1 MLLDAAEQLL
11 LEEGGYAAVTSRRIA
26 EKAGLKPQL
35 VHYYFRT
42 MEDLFLAV
50 FRRMAEAG
58 LEVLTEA
65 LASPQPLWAL
75 WRFSTQ
81 PEATRL
87 TMEFMGL
94 ANHRK
99 ALRSEIVYYAERF
112 REEQNKAIAAAL
124 KRYGVESTDVPPV
137 VWTVFAT
144 SCRRAWWS
152 SGRSAC
158 RRVTPRRSRSARR
171 GFAGWRETRFR
182 RAVRNRPAV
191 TSFGSNRAHPS
202 ALVRGHDHPPVH
214 RKHAV
219 DVRFFCLARTAGR
232 GDHRPLIGIGQLHV
246 EIPLLI
252 RPICALAFGL
262 NEYGLWL

>member
-1 MLLDAAEQLL
+1 MTSARRIGAPEAKNRVVLLDAAEQLL
-11 LEEGGYAAVTSRRIA
+11 LEEGYASVTSRRVA

-58 LEVLTEA
+58 LSVLSTA
-65 LASPQPLWAL
+65 LAAPQPLWSL

-99 ALRSEIVYYAERF
+99 ALRAEIVYYAERF

-124 KRYGVESTDVPPV
+124 ARYGVDIQ
-137 VWTVFAT
+137 
-144 SCRRAWWS
+144 RRAARGVDGLRDQRVAGAGDGTRAGNDHRARRDVRVLRAMDS
-152 SGRSAC
+152 PPRGRAASWR
-158 RRVTPRRSRSARR
+158 RRV
-171 GFAGWRETRFR
+171 
-182 RAVRNRPAV
+182 VNQ
-191 TSFGSNRAHPS
+191 PS
-202 ALVRGHDHPPVH
+202 PV
-214 RKHAV
+214 A
-219 DVRFFCLARTAGR
+219 
-232 GDHRPLIGIGQLHV
+232 
-246 EIPLLI
+246 
-252 RPICALAFGL
+252 
-262 NEYGLWL
+262 N

>member
-1 MLLDAAEQLL
+1 MTGVSGPTRRIGAPDAKNRGVLLDAAEQLL
-11 LEEGGYAAVTSRRIA
+11 LEEGYAAVTSRRVA
-26 EKAGLKPQL
+26 DKAGLKPQL

-58 LEVLTEA
+58 LKALTEA

-99 ALRSEIVYYAERF
+99 ALRAEIIYYAERF
-112 REEQNKAIAAAL
+112 REEQNRAIAAVL
-124 KRYGVESTDVPPV
+124 ERYGAKAQEVPPV

-144 SCRRAWWS
+144 SVS
-152 SGRSAC
+152 Q
-158 RRVTPRRSRSARR
+158 
-171 GFAGWRETRFR
+171 
-182 RAVRNRPAV
+182 
-191 TSFGSNRAHPS
+191 
-202 ALVRGHDHPPVH
+202 ALVVERALGMTTGHAETFAFCEQWIH
-214 RKHAV
+214 R
-219 DVRFFCLARTAGR
+219 LEGE
-232 GDHRPLIGIGQLHV
+232 PLETG
-246 EIPLLI
+246 
-252 RPICALAFGL
+252 
-262 NEYGLWL
+262 